1 MFMRPIELKM
11 SAFGP
16 FAELT
21 TLRLDA
27 LGTDGL
33 YLITGDTGAGKTTI
47 FDAIIYALYGEASGN
62 IRTTDMLRSKYANAD
77 TATFVELTFVFK
89 DKTYIVRRNPEYLRP
104 SKRGEGRFT
113 KESAKAQLTM
123 PDKEVI
129 TGLVS
134 VNNKIIEIIGLNKN
148 QFSQIA
154 MLPQGEFMRLLLADT
169 KQRIEIFREIFDTEP
184 YLLLQDRIK
193 KDANELYRLVSDYKK
208 SMAQYVADVY
218 CDENSEYNQALINIK
233 NDSQMS
239 IKEILD
245 IIDKIIAQD
254 KSCADE
260 YDKAIISID
269 KGIDQLNSKL
279 TIAIQTERIKDDYK
293 SALTQL
299 NNLTEEYENVYSIY
313 KAECEKDSERNELSL
328 NIEKSSEKL
337 ESYELLEKYKKDYGK
352 KLDKINNITQDIHE
366 DTNSLNECIKQID
379 NCKKEAEI
387 LKNTELEIE
396 KLNSKI
402 SDIIKKK
409 EAVEYLKDVFER
421 KIKAVSQADE
431 AKDRY
436 MSAFAAYEE
445 ANNRYLKME
454 KAFFNEQAGIMAAAL
469 AEGEPC
475 PVCGSVTHPVP
486 AVAGDDAPT
495 EMQLKKYK
503 IYVEDKS
510 KECSE
515 LSSQSG
521 LLSGQAESM
530 NNMFFGSIVNFNT
543 QWKEALDNSSD
554 DETIRVDIIQ
564 ILADLGKILDE
575 AMLEKKNADENISK
589 YNNLIKM
596 LSDYDKKVEQ
606 FKDKINKSKNELAI
620 LSTQNENM
628 QKQISQL
635 EKELGNKD
643 IMQAKKLIND
653 MKLKKVQLDKAY
665 EAAKKQY
672 DEYTI
677 NIKTLKNR
685 ISDLQKQ
692 ISHTDKQ
699 KTPDI
704 DIPMYE
710 KQLEDMKKERLKLRE
725 KKNIVDIRIAN
736 NEKIYKSIE
745 RVNEKSE
752 KSEKHYSWLRTLS
765 DTVNGSLSGKSRIK
779 LETYVQMSF
788 FDRIIMRANTRFMR
802 LTDGQYELKRSDSKD
817 NYKNQTGLELDII
830 DHYNGTIR
838 SVKSLSGGEAFEA
851 SLSMALGMSD
861 EIQSR
866 SGGIQID
873 TMFIDEG
880 FGSLDDES
888 LSQAVK
894 VLNSL
899 SSSDRLIGI
908 ISHVS
913 VLKDRIDKQIV
924 VSKGKTGGSSA
935 VISV

>member
-1 MFMRPIELKM
+1 MLMRPIELKM

-16 FAELT
+16 FAGLT

-193 KDANELYRLVSDYKK
+193 RDANELYRLVSDYKK

-254 KSCADE
+254 KLCADE

-409 EAVEYLKDVFER
+409 EGVEYLKDVFER

-469 AEGEPC
+469 EEGQPC

-564 ILADLGKILDE
+564 LLADLGKILDE

-736 NEKIYKSIE
+736 NEKVYKSIE

>member
-1 MFMRPIELKM
+1 MLMRPIELKM

-16 FAELT
+16 FAGLT
-21 TLRLDA
+21 TLKLDA

-134 VNNKIIEIIGLNKN
+134 VNNKIVEIIGLNKN

-193 KDANELYRLVSDYKK
+193 RDANELYRLVSDYKK

-269 KGIDQLNSKL
+269 KEIDQLNSKL

-313 KAECEKDSERNELSL
+313 KAECENDSERNELSL

-409 EAVEYLKDVFER
+409 EGVEYLKDVFER

-469 AEGEPC
+469 EEGQPC

-543 QWKEALDNSSD
+543 QWKEALDNSRD

-564 ILADLGKILDE
+564 LLADLGKILDE

-606 FKDKINKSKNELAI
+606 LKDKINKSKNELVI

-736 NEKIYKSIE
+736 NEKVYKSIE

>member
-1 MFMRPIELKM
+1 MLMRPIELKM

-16 FAELT
+16 FAGLT

-193 KDANELYRLVSDYKK
+193 RDANELYRLVSDYKK

-409 EAVEYLKDVFER
+409 EGVEYLKDVFER

-469 AEGEPC
+469 EDGQPC

-564 ILADLGKILDE
+564 LLADLGKILDE

-606 FKDKINKSKNELAI
+606 FKDKINKSKNELAV

-736 NEKIYKSIE
+736 NEKVYKSIE

-924 VSKGKTGGSSA
+924 VSKSKTGGSSA

>member
-1 MFMRPIELKM
+1 MLMRPIELKM

-16 FAELT
+16 FAGLT

-193 KDANELYRLVSDYKK
+193 RDANELYRLVSDYKK

-254 KSCADE
+254 KLCADE

-299 NNLTEEYENVYSIY
+299 NNLTEEYENIYSIY

-409 EAVEYLKDVFER
+409 EGVEYLKDVFER

-469 AEGEPC
+469 EEGQPC

-530 NNMFFGSIVNFNT
+530 NNMFFSSIVNFNT

-564 ILADLGKILDE
+564 LLADLGKILDE

-589 YNNLIKM
+589 YKNLIKM

-606 FKDKINKSKNELAI
+606 LKDKINKSKNELAI

-710 KQLEDMKKERLKLRE
+710 KQLENMKKERLKLRE

-736 NEKIYKSIE
+736 NEKVYKSIE

>member
-16 FAELT
+16 FAGLT

-169 KQRIEIFREIFDTEP
+169 KQRIEIFREIFDTES

-254 KSCADE
+254 KSCDDE

-469 AEGEPC
+469 EEGQPC

-530 NNMFFGSIVNFNT
+530 NNMFFSSIVNFNT

-564 ILADLGKILDE
+564 LLADLGKILDE

-589 YNNLIKM
+589 YNNLINM
-596 LSDYDKKVEQ
+596 LSVYEKKIEQ

-736 NEKIYKSIE
+736 NEKVYKSIE

>member
-1 MFMRPIELKM
+1 MRPIELKM

-16 FAELT
+16 FAGLT
-21 TLRLDA
+21 TLKLDA

-279 TIAIQTERIKDDYK
+279 TIAIQTERIKDYYK

-299 NNLTEEYENVYSIY
+299 NNLTDEYENVYSIY

-409 EAVEYLKDVFER
+409 EGVEYLKDVFER
-421 KIKAVSQADE
+421 KIKAVLQADE
-431 AKDRY
+431 AKDKY

-469 AEGEPC
+469 EEGQPC

-564 ILADLGKILDE
+564 LLADLGKILDE

>member
-1 MFMRPIELKM
+1 MLMRPIELKM

-16 FAELT
+16 FAGLT

-77 TATFVELTFVFK
+77 TATFVELAFVFK

-254 KSCADE
+254 KSCDDE

-409 EAVEYLKDVFER
+409 EGVEYLKDVFER

-469 AEGEPC
+469 EEGQPC

-530 NNMFFGSIVNFNT
+530 KNMFFSSIVNFNT
-543 QWKEALDNSSD
+543 QWKEALDNSRD

-564 ILADLGKILDE
+564 LLADLGKILDE

-635 EKELGNKD
+635 EKEIGNKD

-704 DIPMYE
+704 DIPMYQ

-736 NEKIYKSIE
+736 NEKVYKSIE

>member
-16 FAELT
+16 FAGLT

-218 CDENSEYNQALINIK
+218 CDENSEYNQALINTK

-254 KSCADE
+254 KSCDDE

-387 LKNTELEIE
+387 LKNTELEVE

-409 EAVEYLKDVFER
+409 EGVEYLKDVFER

-469 AEGEPC
+469 EEGQPC

-530 NNMFFGSIVNFNT
+530 NNMFFSSIVNFNT

-736 NEKIYKSIE
+736 NEKVYKSIE

>member
-1 MFMRPIELKM
+1 MRPIELKM

-16 FAELT
+16 FAGLT
-21 TLRLDA
+21 TLKLDA

-193 KDANELYRLVSDYKK
+193 RDANELYRLVSDYKK

-269 KGIDQLNSKL
+269 KEIDQLNSKL

-409 EAVEYLKDVFER
+409 EGVEYLKDVFER

-469 AEGEPC
+469 EEGQPC

-564 ILADLGKILDE
+564 LLADLGKILDE

-736 NEKIYKSIE
+736 NEKVYKSIE

>member
-1 MFMRPIELKM
+1 MLMRPIELKM

-16 FAELT
+16 FAGLT
-21 TLRLDA
+21 TLRLAA

-193 KDANELYRLVSDYKK
+193 RDANELYRLVSDYKK

-352 KLDKINNITQDIHE
+352 KQDKINNITQDIHE

-409 EAVEYLKDVFER
+409 EGVEYLKDVFER

-469 AEGEPC
+469 EEGQPC

-543 QWKEALDNSSD
+543 QWKEALDNSRD

-564 ILADLGKILDE
+564 LLADLGKILDE

-736 NEKIYKSIE
+736 NEKVYKSIE

>member
-1 MFMRPIELKM
+1 MLMRPIELKM

-16 FAELT
+16 FAGLT
-21 TLRLDA
+21 TLKLDA

-299 NNLTEEYENVYSIY
+299 NNLTDEYENVYSIY

-379 NCKKEAEI
+379 NCKKEADI

-409 EAVEYLKDVFER
+409 EGVEYLKDVFER

-469 AEGEPC
+469 EEGQPC

-530 NNMFFGSIVNFNT
+530 NNMFFSSIVNFNT

-564 ILADLGKILDE
+564 LLADLGKILDE

>member
-16 FAELT
+16 FAGLT

-218 CDENSEYNQALINIK
+218 CDENSEYNQALIDIK

-409 EAVEYLKDVFER
+409 EGVEYLKDVFER

-469 AEGEPC
+469 EEGQPC

-530 NNMFFGSIVNFNT
+530 NNMFFSSIVNFNT
-543 QWKEALDNSSD
+543 QWQEALDNSSD

-564 ILADLGKILDE
+564 LLADLGKILDE

-606 FKDKINKSKNELAI
+606 LKDKINKSKNELAI

-677 NIKTLKNR
+677 NIKILKNR

-736 NEKIYKSIE
+736 NEKVYKSIE

-765 DTVNGSLSGKSRIK
+765 DTVNGSLSGKARIK

>member
-16 FAELT
+16 FAGLT

-218 CDENSEYNQALINIK
+218 CDENSEYNQALIDIK

-299 NNLTEEYENVYSIY
+299 NNLTEEYDNVYSIY

-469 AEGEPC
+469 EEGQPC

-564 ILADLGKILDE
+564 LLADLGKILDE

-606 FKDKINKSKNELAI
+606 LKDKINKSKNELAI

-635 EKELGNKD
+635 ENELGNKD

-736 NEKIYKSIE
+736 NEKVYKSIE

>member
-16 FAELT
+16 FAGLT

-89 DKTYIVRRNPEYLRP
+89 DKTYILRRNPEYLRP

-299 NNLTEEYENVYSIY
+299 NNLTEKYENVYSIY

-366 DTNSLNECIKQID
+366 NTNSLNECIKQID

-409 EAVEYLKDVFER
+409 EGVEYLKDVFER

-530 NNMFFGSIVNFNT
+530 NNMFFSSIVNFNT
-543 QWKEALDNSSD
+543 QWQEALDNSSD

-564 ILADLGKILDE
+564 LLADLGKILDE

-606 FKDKINKSKNELAI
+606 LKDKINKSKNELAI

>member
-1 MFMRPIELKM
+1 MLMRPIELKM

-16 FAELT
+16 FAGLT
-21 TLRLDA
+21 TLKLDA

-193 KDANELYRLVSDYKK
+193 RDANELYRLVSDYKK

-366 DTNSLNECIKQID
+366 DTKSLNECIKQID

-409 EAVEYLKDVFER
+409 EGVEYLKDVFER
-421 KIKAVSQADE
+421 KIKAASQADE

-469 AEGEPC
+469 EEGQPC

-530 NNMFFGSIVNFNT
+530 NNMFFSSIVNFNT

-554 DETIRVDIIQ
+554 DEMIRVDIIQ
-564 ILADLGKILDE
+564 LLADLGKILDE

>member
-1 MFMRPIELKM
+1 MRPIELKM

-218 CDENSEYNQALINIK
+218 CDENSEYNQALIDIK

-469 AEGEPC
+469 EEGQPC

-564 ILADLGKILDE
+564 LLADLGKILDE

-606 FKDKINKSKNELAI
+606 LKDKINKSKNELAI

-653 MKLKKVQLDKAY
+653 MKLKKIQLDKAY

>member
-1 MFMRPIELKM
+1 MRPIELKM

-16 FAELT
+16 FAGLT

-104 SKRGEGRFT
+104 SKRGEGKFT

-169 KQRIEIFREIFDTEP
+169 RQRIEIFREIFDTEP

-254 KSCADE
+254 KLCADE

-269 KGIDQLNSKL
+269 KEIDQLNSKL

-299 NNLTEEYENVYSIY
+299 NKLTEEYENVYSIY

-521 LLSGQAESM
+521 ILSGQAESM
-530 NNMFFGSIVNFNT
+530 NNMFCGSIVNFNT

-564 ILADLGKILDE
+564 LLADLGKILDE

-596 LSDYDKKVEQ
+596 LSDYEKKIEQ

-710 KQLEDMKKERLKLRE
+710 KQLEDMKKDRLKLRE
-725 KKNIVDIRIAN
+725 KENIVDIRIAN

>member
-1 MFMRPIELKM
+1 MLMRPIELKM

-16 FAELT
+16 FAGLT

-134 VNNKIIEIIGLNKN
+134 VNNRIIEIIGLNKN

-193 KDANELYRLVSDYKK
+193 RDANELYRLVSDYKK
-208 SMAQYVADVY
+208 SMAQYVDDVY

-245 IIDKIIAQD
+245 IIDKIIAKD

-409 EAVEYLKDVFER
+409 EGVEYLKDVFER

-469 AEGEPC
+469 EEGQPC

-530 NNMFFGSIVNFNT
+530 NNMFFDSIVNFNT

-564 ILADLGKILDE
+564 LLADLGKILDE
-575 AMLEKKNADENISK
+575 AMLKKKNADENISK

-606 FKDKINKSKNELAI
+606 LKDKINKSKNELAI

-736 NEKIYKSIE
+736 NEKVYKSIE

>member
-1 MFMRPIELKM
+1 MLMRPIELKM

-16 FAELT
+16 FAGLT
-21 TLRLDA
+21 TLKLDA

-193 KDANELYRLVSDYKK
+193 RDANELYRLVSDYKK

-269 KGIDQLNSKL
+269 KGIDQLNSKI
-279 TIAIQTERIKDDYK
+279 TIAIQTEKIKDDYK

-409 EAVEYLKDVFER
+409 EGVEYLKDVFER

-469 AEGEPC
+469 EEGQPC

-486 AVAGDDAPT
+486 AVAGDEAPT

-530 NNMFFGSIVNFNT
+530 NNMFLGSIVNFNT

-564 ILADLGKILDE
+564 LLADLGKILDE

-736 NEKIYKSIE
+736 NEKVYKSIE

-924 VSKGKTGGSSA
+924 VSKSKTGGSSA

>member
-1 MFMRPIELKM
+1 MLMRPIELKM

-16 FAELT
+16 FAGLT
-21 TLRLDA
+21 TLKLDA

-154 MLPQGEFMRLLLADT
+154 MIPQGEFMRLLLADT

-193 KDANELYRLVSDYKK
+193 RDANELYRLVSDYKK

-254 KSCADE
+254 KSCDDE

-337 ESYELLEKYKKDYGK
+337 ESYELLEKYKNDYGK

-366 DTNSLNECIKQID
+366 DTKSLNECIKQID

-409 EAVEYLKDVFER
+409 EGVEYLKDVFER

-469 AEGEPC
+469 EEGQPC

-521 LLSGQAESM
+521 ILSGQAESM

-564 ILADLGKILDE
+564 LLADLGKILDE

-736 NEKIYKSIE
+736 NEKVYKSIE

>member
-1 MFMRPIELKM
+1 MLMRPIELKM

-16 FAELT
+16 FAGLT
-21 TLRLDA
+21 TLKLDA

-193 KDANELYRLVSDYKK
+193 RDANELYRLVSDYKK

-337 ESYELLEKYKKDYGK
+337 ESYELLEKYKKDYEK

-409 EAVEYLKDVFER
+409 EGVEYLKDVFER

-469 AEGEPC
+469 EEGQPC

-564 ILADLGKILDE
+564 LLADLGKILDE

-736 NEKIYKSIE
+736 NEKVYKSIE

>member
-16 FAELT
+16 FAGLT

-193 KDANELYRLVSDYKK
+193 RDANELYRLVSDYKK

-218 CDENSEYNQALINIK
+218 CDENSQYNQALINIK

-269 KGIDQLNSKL
+269 KEIDQLNSKL

-469 AEGEPC
+469 EEGQPC

-530 NNMFFGSIVNFNT
+530 NNMFFSSIVNFNT

-564 ILADLGKILDE
+564 LLADLGKILDE

-606 FKDKINKSKNELAI
+606 LKDNINKSKNELAI

-653 MKLKKVQLDKAY
+653 MKLKKVQLDKVY

-736 NEKIYKSIE
+736 NEKVYKSIE

>member
-1 MFMRPIELKM
+1 MLMRPIELKM

-16 FAELT
+16 FAGLT
-21 TLRLDA
+21 TLKLDA

-129 TGLVS
+129 TGIVS

-193 KDANELYRLVSDYKK
+193 RDANELYRLVSDYKK

-254 KSCADE
+254 KSCEDE

-352 KLDKINNITQDIHE
+352 KLDKINNITQDIHK

-387 LKNTELEIE
+387 LTNTELEIE

-409 EAVEYLKDVFER
+409 EGVEYLKDVFER

-469 AEGEPC
+469 EEGQPC

-503 IYVEDKS
+503 LYVEDKS

-530 NNMFFGSIVNFNT
+530 NNMFFSSIVNFNT

-554 DETIRVDIIQ
+554 DETIRMDIIQ
-564 ILADLGKILDE
+564 LLADLGKMLDE

-589 YNNLIKM
+589 YNNLIKL

-606 FKDKINKSKNELAI
+606 LKDKINKSKNELAI

-692 ISHTDKQ
+692 IGHTDKQ

-736 NEKIYKSIE
+736 NEKVYKSIE

>member
-16 FAELT
+16 FAGLT

-193 KDANELYRLVSDYKK
+193 RDANELYRLVSDYKK

-469 AEGEPC
+469 EEGQPC

-530 NNMFFGSIVNFNT
+530 NNMFFSSIVNFNT

-564 ILADLGKILDE
+564 LLADLGKILDE

-606 FKDKINKSKNELAI
+606 LKDKINKSKNELAI

-653 MKLKKVQLDKAY
+653 MKLKKIQLDKAY

-736 NEKIYKSIE
+736 NEKVYKSIE

>member
-89 DKTYIVRRNPEYLRP
+89 DKTYILRRNPEYLRP

-193 KDANELYRLVSDYKK
+193 RDANELYRLVSDYKK

-469 AEGEPC
+469 EEGQPC

-564 ILADLGKILDE
+564 LLADLGKILDE

-606 FKDKINKSKNELAI
+606 LKDKINKSKNELAI

-736 NEKIYKSIE
+736 NEKVYKSIE

>member
-1 MFMRPIELKM
+1 MLMRPIELKM

-16 FAELT
+16 FAGLT

-245 IIDKIIAQD
+245 IIDKIIEQD

-299 NNLTEEYENVYSIY
+299 NKLTEEYENVYSIY
-313 KAECEKDSERNELSL
+313 KAECEKDSERKELSL

-469 AEGEPC
+469 EEGQPC

-530 NNMFFGSIVNFNT
+530 NNMFFSSIVNFNT
-543 QWKEALDNSSD
+543 QWKEALDNSRD

-564 ILADLGKILDE
+564 LLEDLGKMLDE

-653 MKLKKVQLDKAY
+653 MKLKKVELDKAY

-710 KQLEDMKKERLKLRE
+710 KQLDDMKKDRLKLRE

>member
-218 CDENSEYNQALINIK
+218 CDENSEYNQALIDIK

-469 AEGEPC
+469 EEGQPC

-564 ILADLGKILDE
+564 LLADLGKILDE

-606 FKDKINKSKNELAI
+606 LKDKINKSKNELAI

-653 MKLKKVQLDKAY
+653 MKLKKIQLDKAY

-699 KTPDI
+699 KIPDI
-704 DIPMYE
+704 DIPMYQ

>member
-1 MFMRPIELKM
+1 MLMRPIELKM

-16 FAELT
+16 FAGLT

-193 KDANELYRLVSDYKK
+193 RDANELYRLVSDYKK

-254 KSCADE
+254 KLCADE

-409 EAVEYLKDVFER
+409 EGVEYLKDVFER

-469 AEGEPC
+469 EEGQPC

-564 ILADLGKILDE
+564 LLADLGKILDE

>member
-1 MFMRPIELKM
+1 MLMRPIELKM

-16 FAELT
+16 FAGLT

-193 KDANELYRLVSDYKK
+193 RDANELYRLVSDYKK

-245 IIDKIIAQD
+245 IIDKVIAQD

-299 NNLTEEYENVYSIY
+299 NNFTEEYENVYSIY

-337 ESYELLEKYKKDYGK
+337 ESYELLEKYKKDYEK

-409 EAVEYLKDVFER
+409 EGVEYLKDVFER

-469 AEGEPC
+469 EEGQPC

-530 NNMFFGSIVNFNT
+530 NNMFFSSIVNFNT

-564 ILADLGKILDE
+564 LLADLGKILDE

>member
-16 FAELT
+16 FAGLT

-469 AEGEPC
+469 AEGQPC

-543 QWKEALDNSSD
+543 QWKEALDNSRD

-564 ILADLGKILDE
+564 LLADLGKILDE

-606 FKDKINKSKNELAI
+606 LKDNINKSKNELAI

-653 MKLKKVQLDKAY
+653 MKLKKVQLDKVY

-736 NEKIYKSIE
+736 NEKVYKSIE

>member
-1 MFMRPIELKM
+1 MLMRPIELKM

-16 FAELT
+16 FAGLT

-193 KDANELYRLVSDYKK
+193 RDANELYRLVSDYKK

-269 KGIDQLNSKL
+269 KEIDQLNSKL

-313 KAECEKDSERNELSL
+313 KAECENDSERNELSL

-409 EAVEYLKDVFER
+409 EGVEYLKDVFER

-469 AEGEPC
+469 EEGQPC

-543 QWKEALDNSSD
+543 QWKEALDNSRD

-564 ILADLGKILDE
+564 LLADLGKILDE

-606 FKDKINKSKNELAI
+606 LKDKINKSKNELAI

-710 KQLEDMKKERLKLRE
+710 KQLENMKKERLKLRE

>member
-1 MFMRPIELKM
+1 MLMRPIELKM

-16 FAELT
+16 FAGLT
-21 TLRLDA
+21 TLKLDA

-193 KDANELYRLVSDYKK
+193 RDANELYRLVSDYKK

-269 KGIDQLNSKL
+269 KGIDQLNSKI
-279 TIAIQTERIKDDYK
+279 TIAIQTEKIKDDYK

-409 EAVEYLKDVFER
+409 EGVEYLKDVFER

-469 AEGEPC
+469 EEGQPC

-530 NNMFFGSIVNFNT
+530 NNMFLGSIVNFNT

-564 ILADLGKILDE
+564 LLADLGKILDE

-628 QKQISQL
+628 KKQISQL

-736 NEKIYKSIE
+736 NEKVYKSIE

-924 VSKGKTGGSSA
+924 VNKGKTGGSSA

>member
-1 MFMRPIELKM
+1 MLMRPIELKM

-16 FAELT
+16 FAGLT
-21 TLRLDA
+21 TLKLDA

-245 IIDKIIAQD
+245 IIDKVIAQD

-269 KGIDQLNSKL
+269 KEIDQLNSKL

-409 EAVEYLKDVFER
+409 EGVEYLKDVFER

-469 AEGEPC
+469 EEGQPC

-521 LLSGQAESM
+521 LLSGQAESI
-530 NNMFFGSIVNFNT
+530 NNMFFSSIVNFNT

-564 ILADLGKILDE
+564 LLADLGKILDE

-745 RVNEKSE
+745 RVSEKSE

>member
-1 MFMRPIELKM
+1 MRPIELKM

-16 FAELT
+16 FAGLT

-193 KDANELYRLVSDYKK
+193 RDANELYRLVSDYKK

-352 KLDKINNITQDIHE
+352 KLDKINNITKDIHE

-409 EAVEYLKDVFER
+409 EGVEYLKDVFER

-469 AEGEPC
+469 EEGQPC

-530 NNMFFGSIVNFNT
+530 NNMFFSSIVNFNT

-564 ILADLGKILDE
+564 LLADLGEILDE

-704 DIPMYE
+704 DIPRYQ

-736 NEKIYKSIE
+736 NEKVYKSIE

>member
-1 MFMRPIELKM
+1 MLMRPIELKM

-16 FAELT
+16 FAGLT

-193 KDANELYRLVSDYKK
+193 RDANELYRLVSDYKK

-245 IIDKIIAQD
+245 IIDKVIAQD

-269 KGIDQLNSKL
+269 KEIDQLNSKL

-366 DTNSLNECIKQID
+366 DTKSLNECIKQID

-409 EAVEYLKDVFER
+409 EGVEYLKDVFER

-454 KAFFNEQAGIMAAAL
+454 KAFFNEQAGIMAATL
-469 AEGEPC
+469 EEGQPC

-564 ILADLGKILDE
+564 LLADLGKILDE

-736 NEKIYKSIE
+736 NEKVYKSIE

>member
-299 NNLTEEYENVYSIY
+299 NNLTEKYENVYSIY

-379 NCKKEAEI
+379 SCKKEAEI

-409 EAVEYLKDVFER
+409 EGVEYLKDVFER

-469 AEGEPC
+469 EEGQPC

-543 QWKEALDNSSD
+543 QWKEALDNSRD

-564 ILADLGKILDE
+564 LLADLGKILDE

-606 FKDKINKSKNELAI
+606 LKDKINKSKNELAI

-704 DIPMYE
+704 DIPMYQ

-736 NEKIYKSIE
+736 NEKVYKSIE

-873 TMFIDEG
+873 TIFIDEG

-924 VSKGKTGGSSA
+924 VNKGKTGGSSA

>member
-1 MFMRPIELKM
+1 MLMRPIELKM

-16 FAELT
+16 FAGLT
-21 TLRLDA
+21 TLKLDA

-193 KDANELYRLVSDYKK
+193 RDANELYRLVSDYKK

-269 KGIDQLNSKL
+269 KEIDQLNSKL

-352 KLDKINNITQDIHE
+352 KLNKINNIMQDIHE

-409 EAVEYLKDVFER
+409 EGVEYLKDVFER

-454 KAFFNEQAGIMAAAL
+454 KAFFNEQAGIMAAVL
-469 AEGEPC
+469 EEGQPC

-486 AVAGDDAPT
+486 AVVGDDAPT

-564 ILADLGKILDE
+564 LLADLGKILDE

-736 NEKIYKSIE
+736 NEKVYKSIE

>member
-16 FAELT
+16 FAGLT

-169 KQRIEIFREIFDTEP
+169 KQRIEIFREIFDTES

-193 KDANELYRLVSDYKK
+193 RDANELYRLVSDYKK

-469 AEGEPC
+469 EEGQPC

-530 NNMFFGSIVNFNT
+530 NNMFFSSIVNFNT

-564 ILADLGKILDE
+564 LLADLGKILDE
-575 AMLEKKNADENISK
+575 VMLEKKNADENISK
-589 YNNLIKM
+589 YNNLINM

>member
-1 MFMRPIELKM
+1 MRPIELKM

-16 FAELT
+16 FAGLT

-193 KDANELYRLVSDYKK
+193 RDANELYRLVSDYKK

-409 EAVEYLKDVFER
+409 EGVEYLKDVFER

-469 AEGEPC
+469 EEGQPC

-530 NNMFFGSIVNFNT
+530 NNMFLGSIVNFNT

-564 ILADLGKILDE
+564 LLADLGKILDE

-899 SSSDRLIGI
+899 SSFDRLIGI

>member
-1 MFMRPIELKM
+1 MLMRPIELKM

-16 FAELT
+16 FAGLT
-21 TLRLDA
+21 TLKLDA

-193 KDANELYRLVSDYKK
+193 RDANELYRLVSDYKK

-269 KGIDQLNSKL
+269 KEIDQLNSKL

-409 EAVEYLKDVFER
+409 EGVEYLKDVFER

-469 AEGEPC
+469 EEGQPC

-564 ILADLGKILDE
+564 LLADLGKILDE